1 MKGQQLST
9 IGQVIQWAANK
20 QMDMLQAYERQHGF
34 SSRVDIWAVF
44 SQEVKEEIHI
54 VIEVD
59 SLSEALI
66 SRLISYLTHPQ
77 SDYHLEMSTDE
88 MAHAFLAFT
97 ENS

>member
-1 MKGQQLST
+1 
-9 IGQVIQWAANK
+9 
-20 QMDMLQAYERQHGF
+20 MDMLQAYERQHGF

-44 SQEVKEEIHI
+44 CQEIKEEMLT